1 MKQNEVYMG
10 GLEAKTALLRA
21 EFEKFVIGDGGL
33 QSLAKELVTLATLF
47 VNFINQIGGLPTIIK
62 STGILQEADI
72 SGIQRVQVRR

>member
-10 GLEAKTALLRA
+10 GLEAKTSLLRA

-47 VNFINQIGGLPTIIK
+47 VKFINQIGGLPTIIK
-62 STGILQEADI
+62 SMAVLRVAVT
-72 SGIQRVQVRR
+72 SGIPQVPARH

>member
-47 VNFINQIGGLPTIIK
+47 VKLFIIVGNPPI
-62 STGILQEADI
+62 
-72 SGIQRVQVRR
+72 